1 LVALITSILI
11 TVAMAVPIVVMARRR
26 KPGDRLSW
34 GEAMVGGIYVFFL
47 AFLAFGTV
55 PHQWLAYADNELNW
69 RKDAIVFGPG
79 GSMLPQLPFSVTK
92 ETFRDIVVSGI
103 YAVGLGML
111 VFAWVWWQKRGKPK
125 PAATAVATSGFGR
138 PLVRKS

>member
-11 TVAMAVPIVVMARRR
+11 TVAMAIPIVVLARRR
-26 KPGDRLSW
+26 KPGDRLTW
-34 GEAMVGGIYVFFL
+34 GEAMFAGIWVFFM
-47 AFLAFGTV
+47 AFLAFGVV

-69 RKDAIVFGPG
+69 RKDAIVLGPG
-79 GSMLPQLPFSVTK
+79 GTMLPQFPFSVTK

-103 YAVGLGML
+103 YAVGLGLL

-125 PAATAVATSGFGR
+125 PAAAVATSGFGR
-138 PLVRKS
+138 PLVRKG